1 MAACLRGMQRFHA
14 GLLPL
19 SIITQ
24 GVLMD
29 NEKTIPYYA
38 HEGVVA
44 RMERANRRLW
54 ILCIVL
60 ILLLAGTNGAWIWYE
75 SQFVDEITVT
85 QDNKDGV
92 NNYVGNDGN
101 ITN

>member
-1 MAACLRGMQRFHA
+1 
-14 GLLPL
+14 
-19 SIITQ
+19 
-24 GVLMD
+24 MD

-60 ILLLAGTNGAWIWYE
+60 ILLLAGTNGAWLYYE
-75 SQFVDEITVT
+75 SQFIDELTVT
-85 QDNKDGV
+85 QDVESGNGGDAIVNDGV
-92 NNYVGNDGN
+92 HINGESKTDR
-101 ITN
+101 

>member
-1 MAACLRGMQRFHA
+1 
-14 GLLPL
+14 
-19 SIITQ
+19 
-24 GVLMD
+24 MD

-38 HEGVVA
+38 HEGVVV

-75 SQFVDEITVT
+75 TQFENVVTSNEVT
-85 QDNKDGV
+85 QDIDAGEGNAIINDGV
-92 NNYVGNDGN
+92 HINGESETDG
-101 ITN
+101 

>member
-1 MAACLRGMQRFHA
+1 
-14 GLLPL
+14 
-19 SIITQ
+19 
-24 GVLMD
+24 MD

-60 ILLLAGTNGAWIWYE
+60 ILLLAGTNGAWFYYE
-75 SQFVDEITVT
+75 NQFIDEVTVT
-85 QDNKDGV
+85 QDVESGNGGDAIVNDGV
-92 NNYVGNDGN
+92 HINGESKTDR
-101 ITN
+101 